1 MSAKSHFFIESGG
14 LPAQLSD
21 QGFGP
26 QSETVFNLT
35 SRFSLDEPKKAF
47 SICKGVVLI
56 QPQTGNPDKVNLILR
71 PYNQPFPGLNIK
83 YFIYRGLQKS
93 DFFTDDAEPL
103 VKKNEGSYSDF
114 IDKINIDFNAFHEG
128 RVKKEG
134 ETITPIDVPPFT
146 AKFIGY
152 EKEKEDDATNGTLA
166 IPLSD
171 FFFKESKFVA
181 AGDTF
186 DEKDDFELPLIDIGK
201 SLGNFAEGLCGIDV
215 VLNYGDYK
223 IDDAHEFAFNLEYA
237 RKPFAEI
244 RVDGSTDFIKK
255 LQCEQSTQFID
266 IAAFYGSH
274 AENGIVTVTASGEK
288 TEKKGAVIFNDLLTN
303 FSTKNNWYVY
313 IQSDRTRSYDFYKN
327 YKIGEGSENLKTGL
341 LKDTETNE
349 VPMTAVTYGTSGWP
363 VLINNQEQANTVT
376 TNNLYLQFPTDN
388 NNNTAFYGQIGK
400 VANAQKDNFINA
412 DGLQLPPDEEGN
424 YNELTSII
432 QLTTPAVEGKN
443 IAALSLLIYQGKVNM
458 YTAGTTLDENGDLVI
473 LYRQA
478 NFFDNVFNLIKAKPL
493 LKLSSDGSYSRMTSE
508 KLNLIN
514 EFYDKKQQGI
524 SVAQTVTVNDII
536 ETGIEEKPFVE
547 RVTYHTEAAD
557 VMNNAVSATGSTTPD
572 TKTTASASGA
582 VTKSKTYE
590 LPDPYYYNLKLF
602 TDSTQTITGL
612 ELKTLDGSTPNK
624 IILGLT
630 KTENETIQGLISSD
644 MKNPRLFLI
653 DLFEDENELVSP
665 EGIKYQKYRVGIVAE
680 NAEGNNELKEQLD
693 SPVFVYSLDRKY
705 HFSKGYSE
713 YMPIISTGI
722 EGDNLIDQQ
731 ITI

>member
-14 LPAQLSD
+14 FPAQLSG

-35 SRFSLDEPKKAF
+35 SRFSLDAPKKAF
-47 SICKGVVLI
+47 SICKGVVLL
-56 QPQTGNPDKVNLILR
+56 QPQTGDPDKVNLILR
-71 PYNQPFPGLNIK
+71 PYKQPFPGLNIK
-83 YFIYRGLQKS
+83 YFVYRGLQKS
-93 DFFTDDAEPL
+93 DFFTTDSDPL
-103 VKKNEGSYSDF
+103 IIAKSSSTSDF
-114 IDKINIDFNAFHEG
+114 INKINDDFDAFHKG

-134 ETITPIDVPPFT
+134 ETVTPIPVPAFT
-146 AKFIGY
+146 VKFIGY
-152 EKEKEDDATNGTLA
+152 DATLTDTT
-166 IPLSD
+166 IQLSD

-181 AGDTF
+181 AGNTF

-201 SLGNFAEGLCGIDV
+201 SLGNFAEGECGIDV

-223 IDDAHEFAFNLEYA
+223 HDFDNTEFAFNLEYA

-244 RVDGSTDFIKK
+244 TVNGSTDFIKK
-255 LQCEQSTQFID
+255 LQREQSTQFID
-266 IAAFYGSH
+266 IAAYYGSH
-274 AENGIVTVTASGEK
+274 VENGVVTATASGVQ
-288 TEKKGAVIFNDLLTN
+288 TEKKGTAIFSDLLN
-303 FSTKNNWYVY
+303 KFWTKNNWYIY

-327 YKIGEGSENLKTGL
+327 YKIGAGPENLKTGL
-341 LKDTETNE
+341 LKDTATNE
-349 VPMTAVTYGTSGWP
+349 VSMTAILYGNSKWP
-363 VLINNQEQANTVT
+363 VLINTQNQANTVA

-388 NNNTAFYGQIGK
+388 NNNTAFYGQLAK

-412 DGLQLPPDEEGN
+412 DGLRLPPDEEGN
-424 YNELTSII
+424 YSELTSTI
-432 QLTTPAVEGKN
+432 QLTTPAVAGEN
-443 IAALSLLIYQGKVNM
+443 IAALSLLIYQGKINT
-458 YTAGTTLDENGDLVI
+458 YQIREEEDENGNPIVVNGV
-473 LYRQA
+473 A
-478 NFFDNVFNLIKAKPL
+478 NFFDDVFNLIKAQPL
-493 LKLSSDGSYSRMTSE
+493 LKLGSDESYSRMTSE

-524 SVAQTVTVNDII
+524 SIAQTVTVNDII

-547 RVTYHTEAAD
+547 RVTYLTEAAD

-590 LPDPYYYNLKLF
+590 LPDPYYYNLKVF

-612 ELKTLDGSTPNK
+612 ELKTLDSSTPNK

-630 KTENETIQGLISSD
+630 KTENEIIKGLIYSD

-653 DLFEDENELVSP
+653 DLFEDSNEIISP
-665 EGIKYQKYRVGIVAE
+665 EDIKYQKYRVGIVIE
-680 NAEGNNELKEQLD
+680 DTNGSNKLKEP
-693 SPVFVYSLDRKY
+693 SNPVFVYSLDRRY

-713 YMPIISTGI
+713 YMPDLDISIPFFNINTV
-722 EGDNLIDQQ
+722 L
-731 ITI
+731 

>member
-14 LPAQLSD
+14 FPAQLSG

-35 SRFSLDEPKKAF
+35 SRFSLDAPKKAF
-47 SICKGVVLI
+47 SICKGVVLL
-56 QPQTGNPDKVNLILR
+56 QPQTGDPDKVNLILR
-71 PYNQPFPGLNIK
+71 PYKQPFPGLNIK
-83 YFIYRGLQKS
+83 YFVYRGLQKS
-93 DFFTDDAEPL
+93 DFFTTDSDPL
-103 VKKNEGSYSDF
+103 IIAKSSSTSDF
-114 IDKINIDFNAFHEG
+114 INKINDDFDAFHKG

-134 ETITPIDVPPFT
+134 ETVTPIPVPAFT
-146 AKFIGY
+146 VKFIGY
-152 EKEKEDDATNGTLA
+152 DATLTDTT
-166 IPLSD
+166 IQLSD

-181 AGDTF
+181 AGNTF

-201 SLGNFAEGLCGIDV
+201 SLGNFAEGECGIDV

-223 IDDAHEFAFNLEYA
+223 HDFDNTEFAFNLEYA

-244 RVDGSTDFIKK
+244 TVNGSTDFIKK
-255 LQCEQSTQFID
+255 LQREQSTQFID
-266 IAAFYGSH
+266 IAAYYGSH
-274 AENGIVTVTASGEK
+274 VENGVVTATASGVQ
-288 TEKKGAVIFNDLLTN
+288 TEKKGTAIFSDLLN
-303 FSTKNNWYVY
+303 KFWTKNNWYIY

-327 YKIGEGSENLKTGL
+327 YKIGAGPENLKTGL
-341 LKDTETNE
+341 LKDTATNE
-349 VPMTAVTYGTSGWP
+349 VSMTAILYGNSKWP
-363 VLINNQEQANTVT
+363 VLINTQNQANTVA

-388 NNNTAFYGQIGK
+388 NNNTAFYGQLAK

-412 DGLQLPPDEEGN
+412 DGLRLPPDEEGN
-424 YNELTSII
+424 YSELTSTI
-432 QLTTPAVEGKN
+432 QLTTPAVEGEN
-443 IAALSLLIYQGKVNM
+443 IAALSLLIYQGKVNT
-458 YTAGTTLDENGDLVI
+458 YQIREEEDENGNPIAVI
-473 LYRQA
+473 GVV
-478 NFFDNVFNLIKAKPL
+478 NFFDDVFDLIKAQPL
-493 LKLSSDGSYSRMTSE
+493 LKLGSDESYSRMTSE

-524 SVAQTVTVNDII
+524 SIAQTVTVNDII

-547 RVTYHTEAAD
+547 RVTYLTEAAD

-590 LPDPYYYNLKLF
+590 LPDPYYYNLKVF

-612 ELKTLDGSTPNK
+612 ELKTLDSSTPNK

-630 KTENETIQGLISSD
+630 KTENEIIKGLIYSD

-653 DLFEDENELVSP
+653 DLFEDSNEIISP
-665 EGIKYQKYRVGIVAE
+665 EDIKYQKYRVGIVIE
-680 NAEGNNELKEQLD
+680 DTNGSNKLKEP
-693 SPVFVYSLDRKY
+693 SNPVFVYSLDRRY

-713 YMPIISTGI
+713 YMPDLDISIPFFNINTV
-722 EGDNLIDQQ
+722 L
-731 ITI
+731 

>member
-14 LPAQLSD
+14 FPAQLSG

-35 SRFSLDEPKKAF
+35 SRFSLDAPKKAF
-47 SICKGVVLI
+47 AICKGVVLV
-56 QPQTGNPDKVNLILR
+56 QPQTGDPNKVNLILR
-71 PYNQPFPGLNIK
+71 PYTQPFPGLNIK
-83 YFIYRGLQKS
+83 YFVYRGLQKS
-93 DFFTDDAEPL
+93 DFFTTDTEPL
-103 VKKNEGSYSDF
+103 IIAKNSSTSDF
-114 IDKINIDFNAFHEG
+114 INKINDDFDAFHKG

-134 ETITPIDVPPFT
+134 ETVTPIPVPPFT

-152 EKEKEDDATNGTLA
+152 EKEKVDDDTNGTLS
-166 IPLSD
+166 ISLSD

-223 IDDAHEFAFNLEYA
+223 HDFDNTEFVFDLAYA
-237 RKPFAEI
+237 RKAFAEI
-244 RVDGSTDFIKK
+244 TVNGSTDFIKK
-255 LQCEQSTQFID
+255 LQREQSTQFID

-274 AENGIVTVTASGEK
+274 VENGVVTATASGVQ
-288 TEKKGAVIFNDLLTN
+288 TEKKGTTIFTDLLN
-303 FSTKNNWYVY
+303 KFWTKNNWYVY

-327 YKIGEGSENLKTGL
+327 YKIGAGSENLKTGL
-341 LKDTETNE
+341 LENPATKE
-349 VPMTAVTYGTSGWP
+349 VPMTAEIYGTKGWP
-363 VLINNQEQANTVT
+363 VLINNQEQANTIT

-388 NNNTAFYGQIGK
+388 NNNTAFCGQLAK

-412 DGLQLPPDEEGN
+412 DGLRLPPDEEGN
-424 YNELTSII
+424 YSELTSTI
-432 QLTTPAVEGKN
+432 QLTTPAVAGKN
-443 IAALSLLIYQGKVNM
+443 IAALSLLIYQGKMNT
-458 YTAGTTLDENGDLVI
+458 YQIREEEDENGNPIAVNGV
-473 LYRQA
+473 A
-478 NFFDNVFNLIKAKPL
+478 NFFDDVFNLIKAQPL
-493 LKLSSDGSYSRMTSE
+493 LKLGSDDGYSRMTSE

-524 SVAQTVTVNDII
+524 SIAQTVTVNDII

-547 RVTYHTEAAD
+547 RVTYLTEAAD

-582 VTKSKTYE
+582 VTKSKTYQ

-653 DLFEDENELVSP
+653 DLFEDENELISP
-665 EGIKYQKYRVGIVAE
+665 EDIKYQKYRVGVVAE
-680 NAEGNNELKEQLD
+680 NTEGNNKLEE
-693 SPVFVYSLDRKY
+693 PTNAVFVYSLDRRY

-713 YMPIISTGI
+713 YMPQQELQSTYLIINKDL
-722 EGDNLIDQQ
+722 E
-731 ITI
+731 

>member
-14 LPAQLSD
+14 FPAQLSA

-35 SRFSLDEPKKAF
+35 SRFSLDAPKKAF

-134 ETITPIDVPPFT
+134 ETTTPIPVPPFT

-186 DEKDDFELPLIDIGK
+186 NEKDDFELPLIDIGK

-223 IDDAHEFAFNLEYA
+223 HDFDNTEFAFNLEYA

-244 RVDGSTDFIKK
+244 TVNGSTDFIKK
-255 LQCEQSTQFID
+255 LQREQSTQFID

-274 AENGIVTVTASGEK
+274 VENGVVTATASGEK
-288 TEKKGAVIFNDLLTN
+288 TEKKGVAIYNDLLN
-303 FSTKNNWYVY
+303 KFSTKNNWYVY

-341 LKDTETNE
+341 LKDTATNE

-412 DGLQLPPDEEGN
+412 DGLRLPQDEEGN
-424 YNELTSII
+424 YSELTSTV
-432 QLTTPAVEGKN
+432 QLTTPAIAGKN
-443 IAALSLLIYQGKVNM
+443 ISSLSLLIYQGKVNM
-458 YTAGTTLDENGDLVI
+458 YTDQVIPDEEGNPI
-473 LYRQA
+473 ITYRQA
-478 NFFDNVFNLIKAKPL
+478 NFFDNVFNLIKAEPL
-493 LKLSSDGSYSRMTSE
+493 LKLGSDESYSRMTSE

-524 SVAQTVTVNDII
+524 SIVQTLTVNDVI
-536 ETGIEEKPFVE
+536 ETGIEETPTVA
-547 RVTYHTEAAD
+547 RVTYVTEAVD
-557 VMNNAVSATGSTTPD
+557 VMNNAVSATGSTTS
-572 TKTTASASGA
+572 TTYTSSSAGGA
-582 VTKSKTYE
+582 VGNSKTFQ
-590 LPDPYYYNLKLF
+590 LPDPYYYSLQLF
-602 TDSTQTITGL
+602 TDSTETITGL

-630 KTENETIQGLISSD
+630 KAENETIKDLISNN

-653 DLFEDENELVSP
+653 DLFEDGSELFSP

-680 NAEGNNELKEQLD
+680 NAEGNNELIEKLEK
-693 SPVFVYSLDRKY
+693 PVFVYSLDRKY
-705 HFSKGYSE
+705 HFSKDYSE
-713 YMPIISTGI
+713 YTQQYNNTNSVEIKLI
-722 EGDNLIDQQ
+722 E
-731 ITI
+731 

>member
-14 LPAQLSD
+14 FPTQLPGQD
-21 QGFGP
+21 FGP

-35 SRFSLDEPKKAF
+35 SRFTLGVPKKAYA
-47 SICKGVVLI
+47 ICKGVVLV

-134 ETITPIDVPPFT
+134 ETTTPIPVPPFT

-152 EKEKEDDATNGTLA
+152 DATLTDTT
-166 IPLSD
+166 IQLSD

-186 DEKDDFELPLIDIGK
+186 NEKDDFELPLIDIGK

-223 IDDAHEFAFNLEYA
+223 HDFDNTEFAFNLEYA

-244 RVDGSTDFIKK
+244 TVDGSTDFIKK
-255 LQCEQSTQFID
+255 LQREQSTQFID

-341 LKDTETNE
+341 LKDTATNE

-412 DGLQLPPDEEGN
+412 DGLRLPPDEEGN
-424 YNELTSII
+424 YSELTSTI
-432 QLTTPAVEGKN
+432 QLTTPSVEGKN

-493 LKLSSDGSYSRMTSE
+493 LKLGSDGSYSRMTSE

-536 ETGIEEKPFVE
+536 ETGIEETPTVA
-547 RVTYHTEAAD
+547 RVTYITEAID

-582 VTKSKTYE
+582 VTKSKTHE
-590 LPDPYYYNLKLF
+590 LPDPYYYNLKVF

-630 KTENETIQGLISSD
+630 KEENETIQGLISSD
-644 MKNPRLFLI
+644 VKNPRLFLL
-653 DLFEDENELVSP
+653 DLFEDENELISP
-665 EGIKYQKYRVGIVAE
+665 EDIKYQKYRVGVVAE
-680 NAEGNNELKEQLD
+680 NNEGNNELIEELD
-693 SPVFVYSLDRKY
+693 SPVFVYSLDRRY

-713 YMPIISTGI
+713 YMPDTHLTRLELDLNI
-722 EGDNLIDQQ
+722 NLE
-731 ITI
+731 TE

>member
-14 LPAQLSD
+14 FPAQLSA

-35 SRFSLDEPKKAF
+35 SRFTIGNEPKKAF
-47 SICKGVVLI
+47 SICKGVVLV
-56 QPQTGNPDKVNLILR
+56 QPQTGDPNKVNLILR

-83 YFIYRGLQKS
+83 YFVYRGLQKS
-93 DFFTDDAEPL
+93 DFFTNDAEPL

-114 IDKINIDFNAFHEG
+114 IDKINIDFKTFHEG

-134 ETITPIDVPPFT
+134 ETTTPIPVPPFT

-152 EKEKEDDATNGTLA
+152 DTTLTDTTVQ
-166 IPLSD
+166 LSD

-223 IDDAHEFAFNLEYA
+223 HDFDNTEFAFDLKYA

-244 RVDGSTDFIKK
+244 TVSGSTDFIKK
-255 LQCEQSTQFID
+255 LQREQSTQFID

-274 AENGIVTVTASGEK
+274 VENGVVTATASGVQ
-288 TEKKGAVIFNDLLTN
+288 TEKKGTAIFTDLLN
-303 FSTKNNWYVY
+303 KFWTKNNWYIY
-313 IQSDRTRSYDFYKN
+313 IQSDRTRSYDFYGN
-327 YKIGEGSENLKTGL
+327 YKIGEGPENLKTGL
-341 LKDTETNE
+341 LKDTATNE
-349 VPMTAVTYGTSGWP
+349 VPMTAITYGTFGWP
-363 VLINNQEQANTVT
+363 VLINTQNQANTVT

-388 NNNTAFYGQIGK
+388 NNNTAFYGQLAK
-400 VANAQKDNFINA
+400 VANAQKDSFINA
-412 DGLQLPPDEEGN
+412 DGLRLPPDEEGN
-424 YNELTSII
+424 YADLTSTI
-432 QLTTPAVEGKN
+432 QLTTPAVAGKN
-443 IAALSLLIYQGKVNM
+443 IASLSLLMYQGKVNM

-478 NFFDNVFNLIKAKPL
+478 NYFDNVFNLIKAKPL
-493 LKLSSDGSYSRMTSE
+493 LKLGSDESYSRMTSE
-508 KLNLIN
+508 KLNLVN

-524 SVAQTVTVNDII
+524 SIVQTLTVNDSI
-536 ETGIEEKPFVE
+536 ETRIEETPTVA
-547 RVTYHTEAAD
+547 RVTYITEAVD

-582 VTKSKTYE
+582 VTKSKTYQ

-612 ELKTLDGSTPNK
+612 ELKILDGSTPNK

-630 KTENETIQGLISSD
+630 KAENETIKDLISGNV
-644 MKNPRLFLI
+644 KNPRLFLI

-665 EGIKYQKYRVGIVAE
+665 EDVKYQKYRVGVVAE
-680 NAEGNNELKEQLD
+680 NLDGKNELIEKLD
-693 SPVFVYSLDRKY
+693 NPVFVYSLDRKY
-705 HFSKGYSE
+705 HFSKDYSE
-713 YMPIISTGI
+713 YMPIISTGV

>member
-14 LPAQLSD
+14 FPAQLSG

-35 SRFSLDEPKKAF
+35 SRFSLGAPKKAF

-56 QPQTGNPDKVNLILR
+56 QPQTSNPDKVNLILR

-83 YFIYRGLQKS
+83 YFVYRGLQKS
-93 DFFTDDAEPL
+93 DFFTTDSDPL
-103 VKKNEGSYSDF
+103 IIAKSSSTSDF
-114 IDKINIDFNAFHEG
+114 INKINDDFDAFHKG

-134 ETITPIDVPPFT
+134 ETVTPIPVPPFT

-152 EKEKEDDATNGTLA
+152 EKEKEDDDNDGTLL

-201 SLGNFAEGLCGIDV
+201 SLGNFAQGECGIDV

-223 IDDAHEFAFNLEYA
+223 HDFDNTEFAFNLEYA

-244 RVDGSTDFIKK
+244 TVNGSTDFIKK
-255 LQCEQSTQFID
+255 LQREQSTQFID

-274 AENGIVTVTASGEK
+274 VENGIVTATTSGIQ
-288 TEKKGAVIFNDLLTN
+288 TEKKGTAIFTDLLN
-303 FSTKNNWYVY
+303 KFWTKNNWYVY
-313 IQSDRTRSYDFYKN
+313 IQSDRTRSYDFYGN
-327 YKIGEGSENLKTGL
+327 YKIGEGPENLKTGL
-341 LKDTETNE
+341 LKDTATNE
-349 VPMTAVTYGTSGWP
+349 VPMTAITYGNSGWP
-363 VLINNQEQANTVT
+363 VLINTQNQANTVT

-388 NNNTAFYGQIGK
+388 NNNTAFYGQLAK

-412 DGLQLPPDEEGN
+412 DGLRLPPDEEGN
-424 YNELTSII
+424 YSELTSTI
-432 QLTTPAVEGKN
+432 QLTTPAVAGEN
-443 IAALSLLIYQGKVNM
+443 IAALSLLIYQGKINI
-458 YTAGTTLDENGDLVI
+458 YQIREEEDENGDPIAVNGV
-473 LYRQA
+473 A
-478 NFFDNVFNLIKAKPL
+478 NFFDDVFNLIKAQPL
-493 LKLSSDGSYSRMTSE
+493 LKLGSDESYSRMTSE

-524 SVAQTVTVNDII
+524 SIAQTVTVNDII
-536 ETGIEEKPFVE
+536 ETGIEEKPFIE
-547 RVTYHTEAAD
+547 RVTYLTEAAD

-582 VTKSKTYE
+582 VTKSKTYQ

-602 TDSTQTITGL
+602 TDSTQTIIGL

-630 KTENETIQGLISSD
+630 KAENETIKELISND
-644 MKNPRLFLI
+644 AKNPRLFLI
-653 DLFEDENELVSP
+653 DIFEDENELVSP
-665 EGIKYQKYRVGIVAE
+665 EDIRYQKYRVGIVAE
-680 NAEGNNELKEQLD
+680 NAEGNNKLEE
-693 SPVFVYSLDRKY
+693 PTNAVFVYSLDRRC

-713 YMPIISTGI
+713 YMPDLDISIPFFNINTV
-722 EGDNLIDQQ
+722 L
-731 ITI
+731 

>member
-14 LPAQLSD
+14 FPAQLSG

-35 SRFSLDEPKKAF
+35 SRFSLDAPKKAF

-83 YFIYRGLQKS
+83 YFVYRGLQKS

-103 VKKNEGSYSDF
+103 IKKNEGSYSDF

-134 ETITPIDVPPFT
+134 ETITPIPVPPFT

-152 EKEKEDDATNGTLA
+152 DATLTDTT
-166 IPLSD
+166 IQLSD

-186 DEKDDFELPLIDIGK
+186 DEKDDFELPLIGIGK

-244 RVDGSTDFIKK
+244 TVDGSTDFIKK
-255 LQCEQSTQFID
+255 LQREQSTQFID

-274 AENGIVTVTASGEK
+274 AENGIVTATASGEK
-288 TEKKGAVIFNDLLTN
+288 TEKKGAAIYNDLLN
-303 FSTKNNWYVY
+303 KFSTKNNWYVY

-341 LKDTETNE
+341 LKDTATNE

-412 DGLQLPPDEEGN
+412 DGLRLPPDEEGN
-424 YNELTSII
+424 YSELTSTV
-432 QLTTPAVEGKN
+432 QLTTPAIEGKN
-443 IAALSLLIYQGKVNM
+443 IASLSLLIYQGKVNT
-458 YTAGTTLDENGDLVI
+458 YKIREEEDENGNPIVI
-473 LYRQA
+473 NGVA
-478 NFFDNVFNLIKAKPL
+478 NFFDDVFNLIKAQPL
-493 LKLSSDGSYSRMTSE
+493 LKLGSDDGYSRMTSE

-524 SVAQTVTVNDII
+524 SIVQTVTVNDVI
-536 ETGIEEKPFVE
+536 ETGIEETPTVA
-547 RVTYHTEAAD
+547 RVTYVTEAVD
-557 VMNNAVSATGSTTPD
+557 VMNNAVSATGSTTS
-572 TKTTASASGA
+572 TTYTSSPANGSVG
-582 VTKSKTYE
+582 KSKTYQ
-590 LPDPYYYNLKLF
+590 LPDPYYYNLKMF
-602 TDSTQTITGL
+602 TDSTETITGL
-612 ELKTLDGSTPNK
+612 ELKTLNGSTPNK

-630 KTENETIQGLISSD
+630 KDENENIKALITEGK
-644 MKNPRLFLI
+644 KNPRLFLMN
-653 DLFEDENELVSP
+653 LFKDVTNLISP
-665 EGIKYQKYRVGIVAE
+665 ENITYQKYKVAIVAE
-680 NAEGNNELKEQLD
+680 DAEGNNKLEEP
-693 SPVFVYSLDRKY
+693 SNPVFVYSLDRRH
-705 HFSKGYSE
+705 HFSQGYSE
-713 YMPIISTGI
+713 YVTTPDKLFKQIIDLT
-722 EGDNLIDQQ
+722 L
-731 ITI
+731 

>member
-14 LPAQLSD
+14 FPAQLSG

-35 SRFSLDEPKKAF
+35 SRFSLDAPKKTF
-47 SICKGVVLI
+47 SICKGVVLV
-56 QPQTGNPDKVNLILR
+56 QPQTGNPNKVNLILR
-71 PYNQPFPGLNIK
+71 PYKQPFPGLNIK
-83 YFIYRGLQKS
+83 YFVYRGLQKS
-93 DFFTDDAEPL
+93 DFFTTDSEPL
-103 VKKNEGSYSDF
+103 IITKSSSTSDF
-114 IDKINIDFNAFHEG
+114 INKINDDFKAFHEG

-134 ETITPIDVPPFT
+134 ETVTPIPVPPFT

-152 EKEKEDDATNGTLA
+152 EKEKEDDDNDGTLL

-201 SLGNFAEGLCGIDV
+201 SLGNFAQGECGIDV

-223 IDDAHEFAFNLEYA
+223 YDFDNTEFAFNLEYA

-244 RVDGSTDFIKK
+244 TVNGDTPFKQK
-255 LQCEQSTQFID
+255 LQREQSIQFID

-274 AENGIVTVTASGEK
+274 VENGVVTATASGVQ
-288 TEKKGAVIFNDLLTN
+288 TEKKGTAIFNELLN
-303 FSTKNNWYVY
+303 KFWTKNNWYVY
-313 IQSDRTRSYDFYKN
+313 IQSDRTRSYDFYGN
-327 YKIGEGSENLKTGL
+327 YKIGEGPENLKTGL
-341 LKDTETNE
+341 LKDTATNE
-349 VPMTAVTYGTSGWP
+349 VPMTAITYGNSGWP
-363 VLINNQEQANTVT
+363 VLINTQNQANTVT
-376 TNNLYLQFPTDN
+376 TNDLYLQFPTDN
-388 NNNTAFYGQIGK
+388 NNNTAFYGQLAK

-412 DGLQLPPDEEGN
+412 DGLRLPPDEEGN
-424 YNELTSII
+424 YSELTSTV
-432 QLTTPAVEGKN
+432 QLTTPAVAGEN

-458 YTAGTTLDENGDLVI
+458 YTAGTTQDENGDLVI

-478 NFFDNVFNLIKAKPL
+478 NFFDNVFSLIKTKPL
-493 LKLSSDGSYSRMTSE
+493 LKLGTDENYSRMTSE

-524 SVAQTVTVNDII
+524 SIAQTVTVNDII

-547 RVTYHTEAAD
+547 RVTYLTEAAD
-557 VMNNAVSATGSTTPD
+557 VMNNAVSATGNTTPD

-582 VTKSKTYE
+582 VTKSKTYQ

-630 KTENETIQGLISSD
+630 KEENEIIKDLISSD

-653 DLFEDENELVSP
+653 DLFEDENELISP
-665 EGIKYQKYRVGIVAE
+665 EDIKYQKYKVAIVAE
-680 NAEGNNELKEQLD
+680 NAEGNNELKEQLEN
-693 SPVFVYSLDRKY
+693 PVFVYSLDRRY
-705 HFSKGYSE
+705 HFSKGHSE
-713 YMPIISTGI
+713 YVTTPDKLFKQIIDLT
-722 EGDNLIDQQ
+722 L
-731 ITI
+731 

>member
-35 SRFSLDEPKKAF
+35 SRFSLDDPKKAF
-47 SICKGVVLI
+47 SICKGVVLV

-134 ETITPIDVPPFT
+134 ETTTLIPVPPFT

-223 IDDAHEFAFNLEYA
+223 HDFDNTEFVFDLAYA

-244 RVDGSTDFIKK
+244 TVDGSTDFIKK
-255 LQCEQSTQFID
+255 LQREQSTQFID

-274 AENGIVTVTASGEK
+274 AENGVVTATASGEK
-288 TEKKGAVIFNDLLTN
+288 MEKKGAAIYNDLLN
-303 FSTKNNWYVY
+303 KFSTKNNWYVY
-313 IQSDRTRSYDFYKN
+313 IQSDRTRSYDFYGN

-349 VPMTAVTYGTSGWP
+349 VPMTAVTYSTSGWP

-412 DGLQLPPDEEGN
+412 DGLRLPPDEEGN
-424 YNELTSII
+424 YGELTSTV
-432 QLTTPAVEGKN
+432 QLTTPAIEGKN
-443 IAALSLLIYQGKVNM
+443 ITALSLLIYQGKVNT
-458 YTAGTTLDENGDLVI
+458 YKIREEEDENGNPIVVNGV
-473 LYRQA
+473 A
-478 NFFDNVFNLIKAKPL
+478 NFFDDVFNLIKAQPL
-493 LKLSSDGSYSRMTSE
+493 LKLGTDQSYSRMTSE
-508 KLNLIN
+508 KLILIN

-524 SVAQTVTVNDII
+524 SIAQTVTVNDII

-547 RVTYHTEAAD
+547 RVTYLTEAAD

-590 LPDPYYYNLKLF
+590 LPDPYYYNLKVF
-602 TDSTQTITGL
+602 TDSTETITGL

-630 KTENETIQGLISSD
+630 KEENEIIKGLISSD

-665 EGIKYQKYRVGIVAE
+665 EGIKYQKYRVGVVAE
-680 NAEGNNELKEQLD
+680 NTEGNNKLEE
-693 SPVFVYSLDRKY
+693 PTNAVFVYSLDRRY

-713 YMPIISTGI
+713 YMPDLDISIPFFNINTV
-722 EGDNLIDQQ
+722 L
-731 ITI
+731 